1 MKQFFKIFPVILVL
15 GFVTINL
22 NAQNE
27 PDSFSLEEARQYA
40 MDHAY
45 ILNNSERDVTIAQ
58 KKVWEVIS
66 TGLPQVTGSAN
77 YNAFLNLPISL
88 LPGEFFGEPKGTYI
102 PVKFG
107 QDFNSDFGLNV
118 AQTIFDGSYIVGIG
132 SSKIY
137 VNLAKQTHEKSEI
150 DIREAVTQA
159 YFMVLIG
166 QENEKVTRENLANTE
181 KLYNET
187 KIYFDNG
194 FREEQDVDQMKLMV
208 RNAENEVVKAER
220 EIKIAKVVLKYT
232 MGYPL
237 DDDIVL
243 TDQLANFLNPI
254 VAENTVTGFD
264 FTTHIDYRLS
274 QINFQ
279 VSEKMLKLE
288 KVTYLPRLSAF
299 YSYSKTAYGNNAN
312 LLKSDVSWFP
322 SSLVGFQLTMPIF
335 ESGEKMFKVQ
345 QARLNVEKAA
355 TQRKLAET
363 TLQKDYLTAVADLE
377 SARERFENDQESR
390 ELALKI
396 RDKTKIKFNNGI
408 SSSTELSQTETQ
420 FITAYQALVASTL
433 QLLQADLKLKK
444 ATGNL

>member
-1 MKQFFKIFPVILVL
+1 MKLFFRIFPL
-15 GFVTINL
+15 T
-22 NAQNE
+22 
-27 PDSFSLEEARQYA
+27 
-40 MDHAY
+40 AY
-45 ILNNSERDVTIAQ
+45 VLNNSARDVTIAQ

-77 YNAFLNLPISL
+77 YNTFLNLPVSL
-88 LPGEFFGEPKGTYI
+88 LPGEFFGEPAGTYI

-159 YFMVLIG
+159 YLMVLIG

-237 DDDIVL
+237 DEEIVL
-243 TDQLANFLNPI
+243 TDPLEKFLNPV
-254 VAENTVTGFD
+254 VAEKNLTGFD
-264 FTTHIDYRLS
+264 ITRHIDYRLS

-279 VSEKMLKLE
+279 VSEKLLKLE
-288 KVTYLPRLSAF
+288 KAAYLPRLNAF
-299 YSYSKTAYGNNAN
+299 YSYSKTAYGNSAN
-312 LLKSDVSWFP
+312 LLKSNVSWFP
-322 SSLVGFQLTMPIF
+322 ASLVGFQLTMPIF

-345 QARLNVEKAA
+345 QARLNIEKAA
-355 TQRKLAET
+355 TQHKLAET
-363 TLQKDYLTAVADLE
+363 TLQKNYLTAVADLE
-377 SARERFENDQESR
+377 SALERYENDQESR

-420 FITAYQALVASTL
+420 FITAYQSLVASTL

-444 ATGNL
+444 TTGNL

>member
-1 MKQFFKIFPVILVL
+1 MKLFFKFLSVLLML
-15 GFVTINL
+15 GFVTVNL
-22 NAQNE
+22 NAQND
-27 PDSFSLEEARQYA
+27 PGSFSLEEARQYA
-40 MDHAY
+40 MEHAY
-45 ILNNSERDVTIAQ
+45 ILNNSARDITIAH
-58 KKVWEVIS
+58 KKVWETIS
-66 TGLPQVTGSAN
+66 TGLPHVTGSAN

-107 QDFNSDFGLNV
+107 QDYNSDFGLNV

-137 VNLAKQTHEKSEI
+137 VNLVKETHEKTEI

-159 YFMVLIG
+159 YLMVLIG
-166 QENEKVTRENLANTE
+166 QENEKVVRENLANTE
-181 KLYNET
+181 KLYHET

-208 RNAENEVVKAER
+208 RNAENEIVKAER

-232 MGYPL
+232 MGYSL
-237 DDDIVL
+237 DEEITL
-243 TDQLANFLNPI
+243 TDPLQKFLNPI
-254 VAENTVTGFD
+254 VEENTRSGFD
-264 FTTHIDYRLS
+264 FTRHIDYRLS

-279 VSEKMLKLE
+279 ASEKLMKLE
-288 KVTYLPRLSAF
+288 KAAFLPRLNAF

-312 LLKSDVSWFP
+312 LLKSSVSWFP
-322 SSLVGFQLTMPIF
+322 ASLVGFQLTMPIF

-345 QARLNVEKAA
+345 QARLNIEKAA

-377 SARERFENDQESR
+377 SALERFENDQESR